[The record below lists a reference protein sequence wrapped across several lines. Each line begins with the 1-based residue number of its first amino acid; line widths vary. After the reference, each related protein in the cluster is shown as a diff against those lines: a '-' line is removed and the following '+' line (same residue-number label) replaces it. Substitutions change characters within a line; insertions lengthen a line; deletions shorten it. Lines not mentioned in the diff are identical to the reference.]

1 MYLCIIHNSHTGYTY
16 TSIFL
21 GIMDDF
27 YLLLY
32 TVLHFQI
39 SFNMFSFVSLVIQ
52 QIFLMYQL

>member
-1 MYLCIIHNSHTGYTY
+1 MS
-16 TSIFL
+16 
-21 GIMDDF
+21 DF
-27 YLLLY
+27 YLLY